1 VSGSLSEL
9 PVVVVGGGLAGVTA
23 ALDLVD
29 AGRRVVLLESRAR
42 FGGATSSFTRAGGP
56 DRPALVVDTGQ
67 HVGLR
72 CYQAWSGLLARLGTG
87 DLLDVQPAM
96 TIPVLV
102 PRPSGP
108 PSRAV
113 LARDPLPAPFH
124 LARALLGYRVLPP
137 RSRLRAVRAAMALRA
152 VVPTDPAT
160 DRTGFGTWLRAHGQD
175 AATVAAVWD
184 LFTVAACN
192 AGVDEVSLA
201 VAATTLQ
208 RALLCRADAADIA
221 VPVAPLAALHVD
233 PAVAALRAA
242 GADVRRRTAARAVR
256 RDPDGDGDPDRDGNA
271 DRNGNA
277 DRDGAG
283 DGLVVDT
290 DAGPIRASG
299 VVCAVPAHA
308 ARALLPAEVDVP
320 DGLVYAPIVNVHV
333 LYDRRVTDDRFVAAV
348 GSDVQWVFDRTGPS
362 GLDTSGGWSDHQY
375 LAVSLSAAQRWV
387 DVPAEAVV
395 EHFLPA
401 LRDLFPAAAGARV
414 VDAFVT
420 RERRA
425 TFVAAPGTAALRPA
439 ARTAVPGL
447 VLAGAWTSTGLPDT
461 MEGAVVSG
469 HAAARELTATGA
481 GLTAAG
487 AGQGTPRP
495 AAPPRSA
502 RAGISPRER
511 IRTR

>member
-1 VSGSLSEL
+1 M
-9 PVVVVGGGLAGVTA
+9 VVVGGGLAGLTA

-42 FGGATSSFTRAGGP
+42 FGGATSSFTRAGGA
-56 DRPALVVDTGQ
+56 DRPELVVDTGQ

-72 CYQAWSGLLARLGTG
+72 CYDAWSGLLARLGTG
-87 DLLDVQPAM
+87 HLLDVQRAM

-102 PRPSGP
+102 PRPPGP

-113 LARDPLPAPFH
+113 LTRDPLPAPLH
-124 LARALLGYRVLPP
+124 LARALLRYGVLPP
-137 RSRLRAVRAAMALRA
+137 RSRLRAVRAATALRGVDPA
-152 VVPTDPAT
+152 DPAT

-175 AATVAAVWD
+175 AATVEAVWD

-192 AGVDEVSLA
+192 AGVEEVSLA

-208 RALLCRADAADIA
+208 RALLSRAGAADIA
-221 VPVAPLAALHVD
+221 VPAAPLAALHVD
-233 PAVAALRAA
+233 PALAALRAA
-242 GADVRRRTAARAVR
+242 GVDVRRRTAVRAVR
-256 RDPDGDGDPDRDGNA
+256 RNADGDGD
-271 DRNGNA
+271 
-277 DRDGAG
+277 G
-283 DGLVVDT
+283 DELVVDT
-290 DAGPIRASG
+290 DAGPIRAGG

-308 ARALLPAEVDVP
+308 ARALLPDEVDVP

-333 LYDRRVTDDRFVAAV
+333 VYDRRVTGDRFVAAV

-362 GLDTSGGWSDHQY
+362 GLDAAVGWPGHQY

-395 EHFLPA
+395 DRFLLA
-401 LRDLFPAAAGARV
+401 LRELFPAAAGARV

-425 TFVAAPGTAALRPA
+425 TFVAAPGTAALRPT

-447 VLAGAWTSTGLPDT
+447 VLAGAWTATGLPDT

-469 HAAARELTATGA
+469 HAAVRALTATGS
-481 GLTAAG
+481 
-487 AGQGTPRP
+487 P
-495 AAPPRSA
+495 SA
-502 RAGISPRER
+502 RAGTGPRER